1 MANETAAPDPDEALA
16 FAPGAPDGRLSE
28 EPRADADAEAED
40 LGDRSS
46 SWWAR
51 GRNSLRVPGVLVR
64 LALYD
69 PAHIPERLTIY
80 SVDKQADSARSWAQ
94 RVREAEPETPVA
106 VLAETQRRRTVSTAR
121 IDGAVAGTPFF
132 IALVPAYI
140 AFLRQEVRFH
150 LRVAALYGEDPADPG
165 VAADFLVLRG
175 VHKDSEKALAEL
187 DVVRA
192 NPLPPHHERTP
203 LKSWYEAV
211 VSILVLAG
219 FMQAPEE
226 NGPTHLTA
234 GQKVLQAVRF
244 VVAAA
249 IWVLTWVVPI
259 TFMIV
264 MSWACESDARRFGQR
279 VMTRYADDNADI
291 AVAMA
296 RADRKAGGNRAVT
309 FARGAL
315 VVASVALPLALI
327 ASTVLA
333 GSGPLGV
340 QLPEAAAALVALALV
355 IGVSAAAI
363 RG

>member
-1 MANETAAPDPDEALA
+1 MAI
-16 FAPGAPDGRLSE
+16 
-28 EPRADADAEAED
+28 EPDADPPADDSDEPS
-40 LGDRSS
+40 GQ
-46 SWWAR
+46 WWAR
-51 GRNSLRVPGVLVR
+51 ARNSLRVPGVLVR

-69 PAHIPERLTIY
+69 PGHIPERLTIY
-80 SVDKQADSARSWAQ
+80 SVDKQADSARTWAQ

-106 VLAETQRRRTVSTAR
+106 VFADTQRRRTIGTAR

-140 AFLRQEVRFH
+140 GFLRQEVRFH
-150 LRVAALYGEDPADPG
+150 LRVAALYGQDPADPG
-165 VAADFLVLRG
+165 IAADFLVLRG
-175 VHKDSEKALAEL
+175 VHKTSEQALAEL

-192 NPLPPHHERTP
+192 NPLPPHRERTP
-203 LKSWYEAV
+203 LKSWYQAV
-211 VSILVLAG
+211 VSVLVLAG

-226 NGPTHLTA
+226 NGPTHLTG
-234 GQKVLQAVRF
+234 GQRVLRAVRF
-244 VVAAA
+244 IVAAG

-279 VMTRYADDNADI
+279 VLTRYGDEDSNI

-296 RADRKAGGNRAVT
+296 RADRRAGGNRAVSV
-309 FARGAL
+309 ARGAL
-315 VVASVALPLALI
+315 VVLSIALPLALI

-333 GSGPLGV
+333 GGGPFGLD
-340 QLPEAAAALVALALV
+340 LPKAAGALAALALV
-355 IGVSAAAI
+355 IGVSIAAI